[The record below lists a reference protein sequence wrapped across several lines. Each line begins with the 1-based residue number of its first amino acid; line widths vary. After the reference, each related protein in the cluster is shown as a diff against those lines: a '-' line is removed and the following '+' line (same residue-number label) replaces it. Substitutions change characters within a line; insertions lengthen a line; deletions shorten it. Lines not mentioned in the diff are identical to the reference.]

1 MMNNNTYGSESSL
14 VVLLVYVYDIILV
27 GPSSTCVAKVQQKLQ
42 SMFKLKV
49 LGSLKYFLGL
59 EIAKSSKGISLCQRK
74 YALSLLDDTGYLGC
88 KPASLPMDPNLTLL
102 DGEPIPDPS
111 LYRHLI
117 GRLMYL
123 TTSRPGITFVVH
135 KLSQYMKN
143 PMTTYLN
150 VVHHLL
156 QYLKSAPGQGLFF
169 PTTNSLHLSAYAD
182 ADRGSCLDTRK
193 STTGFCVFLGDI

>member
-1 MMNNNTYGSESSL
+1 M
-14 VVLLVYVYDIILV
+14 
-27 GPSSTCVAKVQQKLQ
+27 P
-42 SMFKLKV
+42 
-49 LGSLKYFLGL
+49 
-59 EIAKSSKGISLCQRK
+59 
-74 YALSLLDDTGYLGC
+74 LLDDIGYLGC
-88 KPASLPMDPNLTLL
+88 KPAFLPMDPNLKLTLL
-102 DGEPIPDPS
+102 DGESILDPS
-111 LYRHLI
+111 LYRRLI
-117 GRLMYL
+117 GRLVYL
-123 TTSRPGITFVVH
+123 TISRPGITFVVH

-182 ADRGSCLDTRK
+182 ADRGGCLDTRK